1 VAVLTH
7 DEAAKAAARLERRE
21 GVSVDAADHRS
32 LLPGLDL
39 GEKYAVLMRHRS
51 LMDQASREYY
61 LSQQGSFEKA
71 IPVRNA
77 VMHGRPLT
85 TTEFALGM
93 SIANELV
100 SAPRI
105 WPNLTAALR
114 RYNNGAK
121 LAGDFAREFR
131 RNLQNLRHIRS
142 GKSP

>member
-1 VAVLTH
+1 LSTYPRVALFIFFDSVERDLTERIRSLPLADDVAVLTH

-77 VMHGRPLT
+77 VMHGRPP
-85 TTEFALGM
+85 
-93 SIANELV
+93 
-100 SAPRI
+100 PRLSLL
-105 WPNLTAALR
+105 WGYQLR
-114 RYNNGAK
+114 TNW
-121 LAGDFAREFR
+121 FR
-131 RNLQNLRHIRS
+131 RQES
-142 GKSP
+142 GRT